1 MYKIFV
7 SAMAYD
13 SGKSGISVYINNVLR
28 ELAREH
34 KLYVMAF
41 SDDIGMLP
49 ESENIKYLKVSS
61 FLRNPIINMLWHLFI
76 LPCTLAW
83 KKYDF
88 IFLPAGNRR
97 LLQFSRKFTIAVVHD
112 LSQYHIESKYD
123 VFRMFYCKKV
133 LPFYLKKVNRVVAV
147 SGSTANDLE
156 RFWNIPASRITVNHN
171 GFDKQKFNSLP
182 LDPAEILAKYNI
194 KKKYILYVSRI
205 EHPGKNHLNL
215 IKAYERLPEKLQ
227 VEYDLILGGSFW
239 TGSKVVKDYAEKSE
253 VAESI
258 KFIGFVQHD
267 DLASLYHGAAL
278 YVFPSLFEG
287 FGLSLLEAMAC
298 GVPVACSATSSLGE
312 IAAEAAVQFDPE
324 NIDEISSAMQAILE
338 KADLRKELT
347 AAGFERLK
355 MFDWKEHAA
364 ELIRIYEESNNILP
378 RLSRFDFFVRM
389 SDAFLALGACIIF
402 TLPILGYTF
411 FRKIFTGEKMF
422 YREKIYGKNEVIL
435 NLAYF
440 NVDNVISRKA
450 SLFFYVLIF
459 DLRLVGV
466 SIRTCSGENRQ
477 MGDADLFMDCP
488 GILSL
493 WFLRMSRGIAYSGRL
508 KTELNYMTE
517 RHFLGDMMIVMR
529 SILAILFFNPNKEFF
544 PKINLMDIKFDNFSM
559 KEAIIALSNDMNAG
573 KRKKVY
579 YVNADCF
586 NKAVN
591 DKEYLEL
598 LQKGDYILP
607 DGIGVLLACKMLGVG
622 LRENV
627 NGTDMLPFICQMA
640 IEKEYSIYLFGAKP
654 GIAALMREKLLEIY
668 PSLRI
673 AGVRDGYFRDDLAE
687 KEMIDEVNLLKP
699 DILLVALGVPAQEK
713 WIAKHFDE
721 LPCRLM
727 IGVGGLFDFYS
738 GNIKRAPL
746 WLREMGMEWIFRL
759 LMEPKKKFKRY
770 TFGNSS
776 FLWQVYRWKRKMSKK
791 EGK

>member
-28 ELAREH
+28 ELAKEH
-34 KLYVMAF
+34 QLSVLVLR
-41 SDDIGMLP
+41 DDIDLLP
-49 ESENIKYLKVSS
+49 KSGNITYLKVPS
-61 FLRNPIINMLWHLFI
+61 FMGKPIINMLWHLFI
-76 LPCTLAW
+76 LPCTLSW

-88 IFLPAGNRR
+88 ILLPAANRR
-97 LLQFSRKFTIAVVHD
+97 MLQFSRRFTIAVVHD
-112 LSQYHIESKYD
+112 LSQYHIKQKYD
-123 VFRMFYCKKV
+123 FLRMFYCKKI
-133 LPFYLKKVNRVVAV
+133 LPFYLKRANRVVAV

-156 RFWNIPASRITVNHN
+156 RFWNIPASRISVNYN
-171 GFDKQKFNSLP
+171 GFDYNGFKSLSI
-182 LDPAEILAKYNI
+182 DKGIIVEKYNI

-215 IKAYERLPEKLQ
+215 IKAYERLPEKVQ
-227 VEYDLILGGSFW
+227 AEYNLVLGGSFW
-239 TGSKVVKDYAEKSE
+239 PGAEVVKDYAEKSIVTE
-253 VAESI
+253 NI
-258 KFIGFVQHD
+258 KFIGFVEHK

-287 FGLSLLEAMAC
+287 FGLSLLEAMASEI
-298 GVPVACSATSSLGE
+298 PIACSATSSLGE

-324 NIDEISSAMQAILE
+324 NIDEICSSMQDILE
-338 KADLRKELT
+338 SSDLRKKLIK
-347 AAGFERLK
+347 AGHERLK
-355 MFDWKEHAA
+355 MFDWKEHASA
-364 ELIRIYEESNNILP
+364 LVNLYESSNNVLP
-378 RLSRFDFFVRM
+378 RWSRFSFIVRTFDSLIAFV
-389 SDAFLALGACIIF
+389 ACIIF
-402 TLPILGYTF
+402 TLPLFLYTF
-411 FRKIFTGEKMF
+411 FRKMFTGRDMF
-422 YREKIYGKNEVIL
+422 YHEKIYGKNESIL
-435 NLAYF
+435 NIAYF
-440 NVDNVISRKA
+440 NVRNVISRKA
-450 SLFFYVLIF
+450 SLFYYIF
-459 DLRLVGV
+459 IFKLRFVGV

-508 KTELNYMTE
+508 ETELSYVTE
-517 RHFLGDMMIVMR
+517 RNFKGDLMIILR
-529 SILAILFFNPNKEFF
+529 SILAIVFFNPNKKFLS
-544 PKINLMDIKFDNFSM
+544 KINLMDVNFDNVSM
-559 KEAIIALSNDMNAG
+559 TDAVDALAKDMSEG

-586 NKAVN
+586 NTTVE
-591 DKEYLEL
+591 DKDYLEL

-607 DGIGVLLACKMLGVG
+607 DGIGVLLACKMIGVG

-640 IEKEYSIYLFGAKP
+640 VENNYSMYLFGAKP
-654 GIAALMREKLLEIY
+654 GIAALMRQKLVEIY

-673 AGVRDGYFRDDLAE
+673 VGERNGYFSEDSTE
-687 KEMIDEVNLLKP
+687 EQMIKEINDLKP
-699 DILLVALGVPAQEK
+699 DILLVAIGVPAQEK
-713 WIAKHFDE
+713 WIAEHFDKMS
-721 LPCRLM
+721 CRLT

-746 WLREMGMEWIFRL
+746 WLREMGLEWIFRL

-776 FLWQVYRWKRKMSKK
+776 FLWRVLRWKKK
-791 EGK
+791 QNRDKI